1 MLVMT
6 ARRRRRKRRNLRP
19 RESTEPSVPEEL
31 KDDLPLKTKFRCL
44 IWFVLFWVVL
54 IGLVML
60 ILNHLDSNDWQK
72 RIDSGNPPR
81 IEEVVSFGDDL
92 YYDSNDYETGIRHV
106 VWEIEL
112 DSADGSTFIRY
123 EVAEFKND
131 LMTKFARVDTED
143 EVTRTIHKWNAD

>member
-1 MLVMT
+1 MT

-19 RESTEPSVPEEL
+19 RESKEPSVSDEL
-31 KDDLPLKTKFRCL
+31 KDDLPPKTKFRCL

-54 IGLVML
+54 IGLVTL
-60 ILNHLDSNDWQK
+60 ILNYLDPSDWQK

-106 VWEIEL
+106 VWEIES
-112 DSADGSTFIRY
+112 DSY
-123 EVAEFKND
+123 EEGPTVITYKVAEFKND
-131 LMTKFARVDTED
+131 LMTKFVTVATDD
-143 EVTRTIHKWNAD
+143 EVTKIIREWNTD

>member
-1 MLVMT
+1 MT
-6 ARRRRRKRRNLRP
+6 ARRRRRKRRTPRP

-60 ILNHLDSNDWQK
+60 ILNHLDSSDWQK

-106 VWEIEL
+106 VWEIES

-123 EVAEFKND
+123 EVAEFKD
-131 LMTKFARVDTED
+131 GLMTKFAAVYTED

>member
-1 MLVMT
+1 MT
-6 ARRRRRKRRNLRP
+6 ARRRRRKSRNLRS
-19 RESTEPSVPEEL
+19 RESKEPSVPDEL

-54 IGLVML
+54 IGLVIL
-60 ILNHLDSNDWQK
+60 ILNHLDPSSDWQK

-81 IEEVVSFGDDL
+81 IEEVVSFDDDL

-106 VWEIEL
+106 VWEIES
-112 DSADGSTFIRY
+112 DSADGSTYIWY
-123 EVAEFKND
+123 KVAEFKND

>member
-1 MLVMT
+1 MT

-19 RESTEPSVPEEL
+19 RESKEPSVSDEL
-31 KDDLPLKTKFRCL
+31 KDDLPPKTKFRCL
-44 IWFVLFWVVL
+44 IWFVLFWVVF

-60 ILNHLDSNDWQK
+60 ILNHLDSSDWQK

-106 VWEIEL
+106 VWEVES
-112 DSADGSTFIRY
+112 DSY
-123 EVAEFKND
+123 EGPAVITYKVAEFKND
-131 LMTKFARVDTED
+131 LMTKFVTVATDD
-143 EVTRTIHKWNAD
+143 EVTKIIHEWNTD

>member
-1 MLVMT
+1 MT

-19 RESTEPSVPEEL
+19 RESKEPSVPDEL
-31 KDDLPLKTKFRCL
+31 KDDLPPKTKFRCL
-44 IWFVLFWVVL
+44 IWFILFWVVL

-60 ILNHLDSNDWQK
+60 ILNHLDSSDWQK

-106 VWEIEL
+106 VWEIEN
-112 DSADGSTFIRY
+112 DPHEGPTVITY
-123 EVAEFKND
+123 KVAEFKND
-131 LMTKFARVDTED
+131 LMTKFATVYTED